1 MNVFGLT
8 EYVTTFV
15 LGAVLLLALYLYGR
29 RPYSYFKELGIPGP
43 EPICYLGNLKEI
55 GKRGNGYAYK
65 HFREIYGNLYG
76 LFFGR
81 LPICV
86 TSDPEFIQE
95 ILVKQ
100 FSNFTNRTV
109 LFGDEISQLT
119 LPLTKDDHWKYLRTV
134 LTPTFTS
141 HQMRR
146 MNTMIQTYANILVEK
161 FGNLADNGEIREVKT
176 LFSAYT
182 IDVIA
187 AAGFGIIVNSQ
198 KNPHDPLVKKAIDLF
213 KLGLTG
219 IYIFIAVLFPSTTIL
234 LAKLNLLNSVFGNE
248 VLFRKL
254 WKQLIDDRKKTQ
266 MNNDMQ
272 KNLLNLMIKA
282 QLKGH
287 ETLSLE
293 VEKDLQLENITDWR
307 TKRGITDDE
316 ILAQCVVL
324 FLSGYETTASALSF
338 FTYLMAINSKS
349 QQRLYEEIVDSL
361 GEDLPT
367 YDNIQQLPYLSMC
380 FDETMRMYPILN
392 TAVRQCKK
400 TCTVKGTK
408 IPEGLSVRISIDA
421 LHYDPKYWPE
431 PDKFIPE
438 RFTEEAKSQQVPFSY
453 LPFGA
458 GPRACLGRRLAK
470 LEFKIAAVQMI
481 RNFKI
486 LPTEKTENP
495 LMFSDHFLL
504 DAKNGVWVKF
514 ERRC

>member
-176 LFSAYT
+176 
-182 IDVIA
+182 
-187 AAGFGIIVNSQ
+187 
-198 KNPHDPLVKKAIDLF
+198 
-213 KLGLTG
+213 
-219 IYIFIAVLFPSTTIL
+219 YI
-234 LAKLNLLNSVFGNE
+234 
-248 VLFRKL
+248 R
-254 WKQLIDDRKKTQ
+254 
-266 MNNDMQ
+266 
-272 KNLLNLMIKA
+272 
-282 QLKGH
+282 
-287 ETLSLE
+287 
-293 VEKDLQLENITDWR
+293 
-307 TKRGITDDE
+307 ITDDE

-438 RFTEEAKSQQVPFSY
+438 SRHSLLVNIVLNSQKEKYALQRTVGIFRGKFTFTLSAFVSITTTFNLFDVELNLWKEWEELDPE
-453 LPFGA
+453 
-458 GPRACLGRRLAK
+458 LGK
-470 LEFKIAAVQMI
+470 
-481 RNFKI
+481 
-486 LPTEKTENP
+486 
-495 LMFSDHFLL
+495 
-504 DAKNGVWVKF
+504 
-514 ERRC
+514 